1 MYQLW
6 MLGALD
12 DKGNLTETGKV
23 MVEFP
28 LDPPLSKILIVSS
41 KYGCSSEIATIV
53 SMLSVPT
60 IFLRPKDHEKEADS
74 AREKF
79 FVPESDHLTLLNV
92 YEKWKINSYSVEWA
106 NEHFF
111 HAKSL
116 KKVREVRQ
124 QLLYIMKN
132 NHIDLNTCDNN
143 WDIIRKCICSGY
155 FTNATKLKGIG
166 EYVNLR
172 TGIPCVLHPSSA
184 IYSLGYTPDYC
195 VYHELIMTSKEYMSC
210 VTAIDPL
217 WLVELAP
224 IFFSIKEDFGE
235 ENNFNKRENL
245 IKKNDK
251 AKVETNKSNLTL
263 NNSTLPNSSIRN
275 SKYSEVV
282 IPGMTPLR
290 KVNTP
295 YSHYGI

>member
-1 MYQLW
+1 
-6 MLGALD
+6 
-12 DKGNLTETGKV
+12 
-23 MVEFP
+23 
-28 LDPPLSKILIVSS
+28 
-41 KYGCSSEIATIV
+41 
-53 SMLSVPT
+53 MLSVPT

-235 ENNFNKRENL
+235 DNNFGKRDKI
-245 IKKNDK
+245 IKK
-251 AKVETNKSNLTL
+251 L
-263 NNSTLPNSSIRN
+263 
-275 SKYSEVV
+275 SEYEQ
-282 IPGMTPLR
+282 
-290 KVNTP
+290 KN
-295 YSHYGI
+295 